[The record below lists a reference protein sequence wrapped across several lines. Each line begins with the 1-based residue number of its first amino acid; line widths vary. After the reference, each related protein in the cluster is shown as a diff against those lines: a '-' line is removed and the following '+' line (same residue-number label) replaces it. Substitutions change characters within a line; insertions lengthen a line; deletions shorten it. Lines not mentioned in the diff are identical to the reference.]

1 MATSPIPAYVPSPGE
16 TILDELEARGMGLAE
31 LGQVSSNLPEIAEN
45 IINEKGVI
53 DEEAALLLGRAFGI
67 SSNFW
72 LNLEHNYRTYIRCKF
87 G

>member
-1 MATSPIPAYVPSPGE
+1 MAMSPIPAYMSSPGE

-31 LGQVSSNLPEIAEN
+31 LGQVSIDLPEIAEN

-53 DEEAALLLGRAFGI
+53 DEKAALLLGRAFGI
-67 SSNFW
+67 SSKFW
-72 LNLEHNYRTYIRCKF
+72 LNLEHNYRTYLRYKF